1 MACQCSKAD
10 DTSKESDVLSV
21 PYVVHE
27 SEMSRAERREKR
39 LWIAVIVLIFSL
51 IATNVGWLIYES
63 QFETIYWEQDGD
75 GLNNMNTGEQGDVTF
90 EPEREVQAEEVRGT
104 QGDQSFQ

>member
-1 MACQCSKAD
+1 MSCQCNKVD
-10 DTSKESDVLSV
+10 DTSKESNGLSV

-39 LWIAVIVLIFSL
+39 LWIVVIVLIAAFL
-51 IATNVGWLIYES
+51 ATNIGWLIYES
-63 QFETIYWEQDGD
+63 QFETVYWEQDGD
-75 GLNNMNTGEQGDVTF
+75 GLNNMNTGEQGDVTL
-90 EPEREVQAEEVRGT
+90 EPEREVQVEEVRDA

>member
-10 DTSKESDVLSV
+10 DESRENSGLSV

-27 SEMSRAERREKR
+27 SEMARAERREKR
-39 LWIAVIVLIFSL
+39 LWIAVIALIFSL
-51 IATNVGWLIYES
+51 LASNIGWLVYES

-75 GLNNMNTGEQGDVTF
+75 GLNNMNTGEQGDVAF
-90 EPEREVQAEEVRGT
+90 EPEREVQAEEVRDA
-104 QGDQSFQ
+104 QGDQGFQ

>member
-1 MACQCSKAD
+1 MACQCGKAD
-10 DTSKESDVLSV
+10 DAQKENSGISV

-27 SEMSRAERREKR
+27 SEMARAERREKR

-51 IATNVGWLIYES
+51 IATNAGWLAYES

-75 GLNNMNTGEQGDVTF
+75 GLNNMNTGDQGDVTF
-90 EPEREVQAEEVRGT
+90 EPEREIQEEEVRNA

>member
-1 MACQCSKAD
+1 MACQCSKTD
-10 DTSKESDVLSV
+10 DTSKENGGISV

-39 LWIAVIVLIFSL
+39 LWIAVIVLI
-51 IATNVGWLIYES
+51 IALLTTNVGWLIYEA

-90 EPEREVQAEEVRGT
+90 EPEREVQAEEVRDA
-104 QGDQSFQ
+104 QGD